1 MSCEASPVKTSPQPV
16 QANWLEVTSEVLDS
30 GSGTYEG
37 LKTGK
42 LALKWIHTGR
52 HFLNLTEEQAKAFE
66 RGSDMLGSAANAT
79 ILTKYPFTLNNFQQ
93 KGKEYSQLASLQGED
108 VRGITEARDSWVAA
122 SADVV
127 GDAAKIGMLITS
139 GPGLETVSYSS
150 DLVADVSTG
159 KLHHSKVTR
168 LSEDLKAMKEKPV
181 AADAKTRVVEERRY
195 SMLKVCKCVVSSVSA
210 ILSLGVLLFG
220 LPISSLTLLSVSTMS
235 LTFSLWAHSY
245 KESMTHALL
254 ERNAAVVTAS

>member
-1 MSCEASPVKTSPQPV
+1 MSCEASPVKTTPQTV
-16 QANWLEVTSEVLDS
+16 QPNWLEVTSKVLDS

-37 LKTGK
+37 LKAGK

-66 RGSDMLGSAANAT
+66 RGSEMLGSAANAT
-79 ILTKYPFTLNNFQQ
+79 ILTKYPFTLSNFQQ
-93 KGKEYSQLASLQGED
+93 KGKEYSYLASLQGAD
-108 VRGITEARDSWVAA
+108 VRDITEARDSWVAA

-127 GDAAKIGMLITS
+127 GDAAKIGMLMTS

-150 DLVADVSTG
+150 DLVADVSTA

-168 LSEDLKAMKEKPV
+168 LGEDLKAMKEKPV
-181 AADAKTRVVEERRY
+181 AADAKIRVVEERRH
-195 SMLKVCKCVVSSVSA
+195 SMLKVAKCMVSVVGSV
-210 ILSLGVLLFG
+210 LGLGVLLFG
-220 LPISSLTLLSVSTMS
+220 LPISSVTLLSVTTLSFVF
-235 LTFSLWAHSY
+235 TFWAHFY

-254 ERNAAVVTAS
+254 ERNAKLLTA